1 MSRVLNQTLYSSS
14 LKLRSDKNEL
24 NQKLIASDL
33 EPFKKFE
40 FRSTIFRIEAP
51 HQRIADQFRTGYQ
64 ETPRRCDVRLANLFG
79 DYLARCEATRRGG
92 A

>member
-1 MSRVLNQTLYSSS
+1 MSRVLNQTFYSS
-14 LKLRSDKNEL
+14 LLNLHSDKNKL

-51 HQRIADQFRTGYQ
+51 RQRIADQFRTGYR
-64 ETPRRCDVRLANLFG
+64 ETPRRYDIRLANLFG
-79 DYLARCEATRRGG
+79 DYLARCETTRRGG